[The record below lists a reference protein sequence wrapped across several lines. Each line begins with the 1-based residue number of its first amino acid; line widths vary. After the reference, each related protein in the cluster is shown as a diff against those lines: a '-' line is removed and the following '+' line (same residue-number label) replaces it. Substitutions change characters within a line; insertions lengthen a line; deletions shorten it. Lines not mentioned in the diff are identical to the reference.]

1 MKKKFMKAMSLLLA
15 LICIIGVPV
24 QASAASQGTEGT
36 ELEVVQPQQL
46 VIQLGESWSG
56 VEFEL
61 RTDAGQYPDTIP
73 VGEDGI
79 LKLEIGGSETYTLTC
94 LNSHVEIPV
103 PEDVAAEESTAS
115 EETGEGTES
124 TDAAT
129 ESATEPSDA
138 AETTENAQATEP
150 TADEGPAMVGD
161 VPVTHIIIFVGGL
174 VLAIALLLFMQRNQ
188 KNQQSADADE
198 DDEI

>member
-24 QASAASQGTEGT
+24 QASAVSQGTDGT

-61 RTDAGQYPDTIP
+61 RTDAGQYPDPIP

-79 LKLEIGGSETYTLTC
+79 LKLEIGGSDNYILTC
-94 LNSHVEIPV
+94 LNSSVAIPE
-103 PEDVAAEESTAS
+103 PENATAEESTAP
-115 EETGEGTES
+115 EETSGTATDS
-124 TDAAT
+124 TVDAT
-129 ESATEPSDA
+129 ESATEPT
-138 AETTENAQATEP
+138 ETTEDAQVTEP
-150 TADEGPAMVGD
+150 TTDEGPAMVGD

>member
-1 MKKKFMKAMSLLLA
+1 MTKKFKKAMSLLLA

-61 RTDAGQYPDTIP
+61 RTDAGQYPDPIP
-73 VGEDGI
+73 VGADGI
-79 LKLEIGGSETYTLTC
+79 LKLEIGGSNNYILTC
-94 LNSHVEIPV
+94 LNSSVAIPE
-103 PEDVAAEESTAS
+103 PENATAEESTAP
-115 EETGEGTES
+115 EETSGTATDS
-124 TDAAT
+124 TVDAT
-129 ESATEPSDA
+129 ESATEPT
-138 AETTENAQATEP
+138 ETTEDAQVTEP

-188 KNQQSADADE
+188 RNQQSADADD